1 MLSSIIP
8 LNIRLLGDNG
18 VGKTNLIRR
27 FRNIDFER
35 RWIRT
40 FGIEASPISIKTNY
54 GTYLIRFYDT
64 DGQLKYD
71 PYNKQIE
78 TMPFMDATLLVYDH
92 TSRLSANSL
101 SHWASFCKK
110 WNKDED
116 VMVIRAK
123 SDITDSKVTIPSFV
137 KKNPDLPHW
146 SASTKNDDLKEL
158 LRCLLR
164 QITAEPDLEL
174 MQNSLIV
181 SEE

>member
-1 MLSSIIP
+1 MLSSTIP
-8 LNIRLLGDNG
+8 LNIRLLGDSG

-40 FGIEASPISIKTNY
+40 FGIEASPIGITTNY
-54 GTYLIRFYDT
+54 GTYMIHFYDT
-64 DGQLKYD
+64 SGQLKEQ
-71 PYNKQIE
+71 PQNLEI
-78 TMPFMDATLLVYDH
+78 MPFMDATLLVYDH

-123 SDITDSKVTIPSFV
+123 SDITDSKVRIPSFV

-146 SASTKNDDLKEL
+146 SASTKNNDLREL
-158 LRCLLR
+158 LRDILR
-164 QITAEPDLEL
+164 QITAEPDLEI
-174 MQNSLIV
+174 MQNYLFV

>member
-1 MLSSIIP
+1 MNSVIIP
-8 LNIRLLGDNG
+8 LNIRLLGDSG

-40 FGIEASPISIKTNY
+40 IGIEASPISIKTNY

-64 DGQLKYD
+64 DGQLKEQ
-71 PYNKQIE
+71 PQNLE

-92 TSRLSANSL
+92 TSRITANSL
-101 SHWASFCKK
+101 SDWASYCKK

-116 VMVIRAK
+116 VIVIRAK
-123 SDITDSKVTIPSFV
+123 SDITDSKVRIPSFV

-146 SASTKNDDLKEL
+146 SASTKNNDLREL
-158 LRCLLR
+158 LRDILR
-164 QITAEPDLEL
+164 QITAEPDLEIMENYL
-174 MQNSLIV
+174 FV